1 MHYET
6 YSEYKKRVAQGK
18 QDLAKK
24 DAKAPKSL
32 LREAPTEYTTDY
44 NQKDDILTIYFLNGD
59 QQTVAYKAIPDVWC
73 LANLAGDIVG
83 IYITQVSTQDKDYLG
98 TIPKEL
104 RLPET
109 QTEFLYSVLG
119 KVNKDKL
126 GNPDEKVR
134 Y

>member
-24 DAKAPKSL
+24 DAEAPKSL
-32 LREAPTEYTTDY
+32 LREAPAEYTTDY

-83 IYITQVSTQDKDYLG
+83 IYITQVSTQDKDYRG
-98 TIPKEL
+98 TIPKE
-104 RLPET
+104 RKLPET

-119 KVNKDKL
+119 KVNKNKL